1 MQTYQTY
8 STLFRLNKAGIRN
21 SEAPIFLRITING
34 KRAEIF
40 LKRSIVPVQ
49 WNSKTN
55 RAKGNSG
62 QARTL
67 NNFFDTTKAKLLEQ
81 YQTLISIGKSVCA
94 EDLKNKFIG
103 IAEKQ
108 QMLLEVFKLQ
118 DDLMKEKLMVEF
130 ARNTLIHYQT
140 VYKKVQNFIKHNF
153 KKADIALQDLNYKF
167 MVDFDYYLKTIEKAS
182 HNTSMNYMRKL
193 KKLQIWQF

>member
-1 MQTYQTY
+1 MQSYQTY
-8 STLFRLNKAGIRN
+8 STLFWLNKARIRSN
-21 SEAPIFLRITING
+21 KAPIFLRITING

-40 LKRSIVPVQ
+40 LKRSIVPAQ

-55 RAKGNSG
+55 RAKGNSE

-67 NNFFDTTKAKLLEQ
+67 NNFLDTTKAKLLDQ
-81 YQTLISIGKSVCA
+81 YQTLISTSKSVCA

-108 QMLLEVFKLQ
+108 QMLLEVFKLHN
-118 DDLMKEKLMVEF
+118 DSMKEKLIVEF

-140 VYKKVQNFIKHNF
+140 VF
-153 KKADIALQDLNYKF
+153 
-167 MVDFDYYLKTIEKAS
+167 
-182 HNTSMNYMRKL
+182 
-193 KKLQIWQF
+193 